1 MTNDLPRPCE
11 LITIPISHYCEK
23 VRWALDHLGVAYVE
37 RPHMPPFHRS
47 ATKRHGGGAVPVLVT
62 DIGPIQD
69 SDTIL
74 RFLDQRTPGK
84 LYPLDAA
91 ARAKAA
97 ALETLFND
105 AVGVQTRKWGYSY
118 ILTPEL
124 ARAPWTH
131 GVPFWER
138 WLFPLIFSK
147 LESRVRTM
155 MAISPTSA
163 SEAYSE
169 LLKAFAEIERTLS
182 DGRKYL
188 LGDQFSAADIT
199 FASLAAPLLMPPN
212 HHVPPT
218 PLASLPKQMQIEVE
232 AARATVAGQFGLRLY
247 RENRYPAANPVAIDR
262 AIGSALPA

>member
-1 MTNDLPRPCE
+1 MSNAGPYE

-47 ATKRHGGGAVPVLVT
+47 ATKKHGGGAVPLLVT
-62 DIGPIQD
+62 DTGPIQD
-69 SDTIL
+69 SDSIL
-74 RFLDQRTPGK
+74 RFLDQRHPGN
-84 LYPLDAA
+84 LYPLDVT
-91 ARAKAA
+91 ARARANE
-97 ALETLFND
+97 LESLFND
-105 AVGVQTRKWGYSY
+105 VIGVQSRRWGYSY

-155 MAISPTSA
+155 MTITPTSA

-169 LLKAFAEIERTLS
+169 LLKAFAEVERTLG
-182 DGRKYL
+182 DGRNYL

-199 FASLAAPLLMPPN
+199 FAALAAPLLMPPN

-218 PLASLPKQMQIEVE
+218 PLTTLPQQMQTEVA

-247 RENRYPAANPVAIDR
+247 RENRYPAATPTGLVR
-262 AIGSALPA
+262 ASG